1 MSRRGDQY
9 YSICLQV
16 FAALGRGCYTNH
28 AWVDTEGPVCKW
40 NSTKMWWLSGVDPIF
55 VFFPT
60 PYSPPTAA
68 AIFFKCAFDWQIPSR
83 KEKDVAVTTAPATPA
98 WIRASDKYHSDT
110 LKSAANTERSLYWLQ
125 IFIMSLHSQ
134 TSWSAPSYSC
144 FVSLQTNVL
153 LSAVKTS
160 IISTVSGHY
169 SHWQ

>member
-1 MSRRGDQY
+1 MHGWTQKDRCANGIPLKCDGSQG
-9 YSICLQV
+9 STPFLFFSHPV
-16 FAALGRGCYTNH
+16 FSSNCSCY
-28 AWVDTEGPVCKW
+28 
-40 NSTKMWWLSGVDPIF
+40 
-55 VFFPT
+55 
-60 PYSPPTAA
+60 
-68 AIFFKCAFDWQIPSR
+68 FFKCAFDWQIPSR